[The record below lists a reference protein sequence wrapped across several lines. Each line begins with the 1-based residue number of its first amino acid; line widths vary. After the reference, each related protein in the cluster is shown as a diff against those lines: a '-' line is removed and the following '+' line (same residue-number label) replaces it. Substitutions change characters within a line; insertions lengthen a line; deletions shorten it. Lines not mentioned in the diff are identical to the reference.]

1 MLVLVLATGASV
13 SPTASWPVPGG
24 ILNPT
29 RKSDFRDPGF
39 GFWSRST
46 SEYTKAVDEKFVF

>member
-1 MLVLVLATGASV
+1 MFVLVLATA
-13 SPTASWPVPGG
+13 PTAPWPVPGG
-24 ILNPT
+24 IANPT
-29 RKSDFRDPGF
+29 RNSEFRDAGF